1 VGGVATPR
9 TPRSTWRLTPQAAV
23 LLIVA
28 AIAWVAIIAWSSGM
42 AMSGTMGLTLPA
54 FLVAWTVMMAAM
66 MLPSVAPV
74 ASLYARSIASRRGV
88 RLTLFTS
95 GYLLVWA
102 ASGVIAFSIGS
113 LISGLAG
120 GDARIAIAAG
130 VVAYLAAGLYQLSP
144 LKYRCLSHCRS
155 PLSLFFH
162 YSSYQGPLRDLRV
175 GAHHGAYCLGC
186 CWALMLVLLALGA
199 MSLVPMLILAVVVLT
214 EKLWSRGEAF
224 AHVVGVACLV
234 LAVATIGFPG
244 LAPGFAPPAMAGMN
258 AMPSM
263 PSESAMPMESSRP
276 MDSAMPDDSSMPV
289 DSQMPVDSPMPS
301 V

>member
-1 VGGVATPR
+1 MGGVAA
-9 TPRSTWRLTPQAAV
+9 PRSTWRLTPQVAV
-23 LLIVA
+23 LLIAA

-42 AMSGTMGLTLPA
+42 TMTGTMGLTLPA

-74 ASLYARSIASRRGV
+74 ASLYARSIASRRAL

-95 GYLLVWA
+95 GYLLVWG
-102 ASGVIAFSIGS
+102 ASGVIAFAIGS
-113 LISGLAG
+113 VIATLAG
-120 GDARIAIAAG
+120 GDARIGIAAG
-130 VVAYLAAGLYQLSP
+130 VIAYLTAGLYQLSP

-186 CWALMLVLLALGA
+186 CWALMVVLLALGA
-199 MSLVPMLILAVVVLT
+199 MSVVPMLILAVVVLT

-244 LAPGFAPPAMAGMN
+244 LAPGFAAPAMAGMN

-263 PSESAMPMESSRP
+263 PA
-276 MDSAMPDDSSMPV
+276 
-289 DSQMPVDSPMPS
+289 DSPMPS
-301 V
+301 MSAMPADPSMPIDLPMPSM